1 VNSNPFQN
9 LDELDAALTREG
21 LDPDA
26 LVEGVNHLREHLE
39 RYARLETA
47 LLGHVTVSVPRH
59 LLEEGTADGVD
70 PVEALAHRE
79 RERLG
84 LTGNDAGFLM
94 GRLDREGLK
103 VARVG
108 FLTGTPVLGF
118 FLFDHDAG
126 PILAVDE
133 TLGPDEQDFVFA
145 RLYGN
150 FLMDNDPYQI
160 RVASRDVASTD
171 ERAARAVRFAAAF
184 LIDREELDRY
194 LTAIPWSPGDP
205 LTDAILGQLHAYFG
219 VNPQTLLARL
229 YSLGYVDT
237 YDATMLAGDT
247 GIEAEDPG
255 LRLPERFVR
264 LALEAYARDSLTL
277 EDLAEHLETDTVSAE
292 RLADRFRLES

>member
-26 LVEGVNHLREHLE
+26 FVNEVNHLVEHLE

-70 PVEALAHRE
+70 PVEVLAHRE
-79 RERLG
+79 RERLE
-84 LTGNDAGFLM
+84 LTGNDPGFLM

-103 VARVG
+103 VVRAN
-108 FLTGTPVLGF
+108 FLAGTPVVGF

-126 PILAVDE
+126 PILVVDE
-133 TLGPDEQDFVFA
+133 TLGPEEQDFVFA
-145 RLYGN
+145 RLYGY

-160 RVASRDVASTD
+160 RVASRDVPSTD
-171 ERAARAVRFAAAF
+171 DRAARAVRFAAAF

-205 LTDAILGQLHAYFG
+205 LTDVILGQLHAYFG
-219 VNPQTLLARL
+219 VSPRTLVARL
-229 YSLGYVDT
+229 FSLGYVDA
-237 YDATMLAGDT
+237 YDVPMLPGET
-247 GIEAEDPG
+247 GIETGDPG
-255 LRLPERFVR
+255 LRFPERFVR

-277 EDLAEHLETDTVSAE
+277 EELAEHLETDTTSAE